1 MPLFPF
7 RRKRK
12 PAPALLADVRA
23 WVEARFAPEEP
34 PEPSALFEMGPLEGY
49 EDVSFSMG
57 YAPMALEERADEEA
71 RFPEDAAPTAAPSM
85 PPAPTAAPS
94 APPTPPSESY
104 ATPPMPDADASWG
117 DWPEVPPYPLPGSAP
132 ASAPS
137 QPSYGAPMPQA
148 RQAPPGQA
156 KRRGGAAPSY
166 GARTAPVP
174 TAGELFRNM
183 DASFSDTL
191 LALVDARGLSD
202 PQVYRAA
209 GMSRQHF
216 SKIRSDASYRP
227 TKRTVLALAIALE
240 LDLPETQTL
249 LERAGFA
256 LSHASKQ
263 DLVVE
268 YCVTHGIYDI
278 MQVDALLYAFDLP
291 TIGS

>member
-34 PEPSALFEMGPLEGY
+34 PEPPALFEMGPLEGY

-71 RFPEDAAPTAAPSM
+71 RFPEDAAPTAAPS
-85 PPAPTAAPS
+85 

-104 ATPPMPDADASWG
+104 ATPPMPDADTSWG

-216 SKIRSDASYRP
+216 SKIRSNRHYQP
-227 TKRTVLALAIALE
+227 KKQTVLALAVALE
-240 LDLPETQTL
+240 LSIDDTRLL

-256 LSHASKQ
+256 LTHA
-263 DLVVE
+263 DERDVIVE
-268 YCVTHGIYDI
+268 YFIEHGTFDIYEI
-278 MQVDALLYAFDLP
+278 NLALYAFDQPLL
-291 TIGS
+291 G

>member
-34 PEPSALFEMGPLEGY
+34 PEPSALFEMGPPEGY
-49 EDVSFSMG
+49 EDVSYSMG
-57 YAPMALEERADEEA
+57 YAPMAHEERADEEP
-71 RFPEDAAPTAAPSM
+71 RFPEDAAPTAAPS
-85 PPAPTAAPS
+85 T
-94 APPTPPSESY
+94 PPTPPSESY

-117 DWPEVPPYPLPGSAP
+117 DWPEVPLYPLPGSAP

>member
-49 EDVSFSMG
+49 EDVSYSMG

-71 RFPEDAAPTAAPSM
+71 GFPEN
-85 PPAPTAAPS
+85 AAPS
-94 APPTPPSESY
+94 ATPSASPAPSVPSSESY

-117 DWPEVPPYPLPGSAP
+117 DWPEVPSYPLPGSAP

>member
-34 PEPSALFEMGPLEGY
+34 PEPSALFEMGPPEGY
-49 EDVSFSMG
+49 EDVSYSMG
-57 YAPMALEERADEEA
+57 YAPMAHEERADEEP
-71 RFPEDAAPTAAPSM
+71 RFPEDAAPTAAPS
-85 PPAPTAAPS
+85 T
-94 APPTPPSESY
+94 PPTPPSESY

-117 DWPEVPPYPLPGSAP
+117 DWPEVPLYPLPGSAP

-191 LALVDARGLSD
+191 LALVDAHGLSD